1 MAPPVNSEFHSP
13 IAFWRQILTVFR
25 SRRYPSTC
33 RLYQQEDT
41 TIEDIEDLLRGVG
54 SAGGELNVATETD
67 AGNRISAN
75 STDQGVTADR
85 GSLIPLEK
93 RREGEQDKTKGG
105 GNDLHFRRHDN
116 SIEVEG
122 TGHVS
127 LAPNAVVQPEM
138 RPLPLLFPAFGA
150 ANAQHGEE
158 KHSVEVGDRAGD
170 RRAAGLDEGGEI
182 DTVRKKVCRKDD
194 LLVIEDDNQGPIE
207 RDNSQSQFRTATI
220 EEQEW
225 ETDKGFE
232 YKACW
237 KSTWLPKCELGNAQ
251 RLRPARTE
259 KAG

>member
-1 MAPPVNSEFHSP
+1 MSPPPPLSAARTPHPPRPARPAHPGVGLDLYDVLECLDTSPLDSLRPSQQPVAVPEAMEPPVNSEFHSP
-13 IAFWRQILTVFR
+13 KAFWRQILTVFR

-105 GNDLHFRRHDN
+105 GNDLHFRRHDD
-116 SIEVEG
+116 SLEMEG
-122 TGHVS
+122 PGHVS

-138 RPLPLLFPAFGA
+138 R
-150 ANAQHGEE
+150 
-158 KHSVEVGDRAGD
+158 
-170 RRAAGLDEGGEI
+170 
-182 DTVRKKVCRKDD
+182 
-194 LLVIEDDNQGPIE
+194 
-207 RDNSQSQFRTATI
+207 
-220 EEQEW
+220 
-225 ETDKGFE
+225 
-232 YKACW
+232 
-237 KSTWLPKCELGNAQ
+237 
-251 RLRPARTE
+251 
-259 KAG
+259 